1 MQTRLKWSTKE
12 QNRGLS
18 ALICLPVLV
27 AFFSACGSKLP
38 PPPPKYVYNEETKE
52 KIVSPSNNSLLR
64 DRASLFGD
72 VRAVGLND
80 TVTIKVVENF
90 SGSGTADT
98 STNRDSSLEAG
109 IDNFLGIEDLNLNFY
124 NSFSPSSKIKGFMQ
138 NDFKG
143 KGKTTRGGRLTG
155 TITARV
161 VEVMP
166 NGNFIIESRK
176 EVTINNEKQIFI
188 LRGMIRPEDIAIDN
202 TVLSSRVADAEIYLV
217 GRGVIQ
223 DKQKPGWA
231 IRILDKVWPF

>member
-1 MQTRLKWSTKE
+1 MF
-12 QNRGLS
+12 
-18 ALICLPVLV
+18 
-27 AFFSACGSKLP
+27 FFSGCGNKLP
-38 PPPPKYVYNEETKE
+38 PPPPKYVYHGEEVKE
-52 KIVSPSNNSLLR
+52 KITSPSGNSLLR
-64 DRASLFGD
+64 DRVSLYGD
-72 VRAVGLND
+72 VRATGLND
-80 TVTIKVVENF
+80 IVTIKVVENF

-98 STNRDSSLEAG
+98 STNRDSSLESG
-109 IDNFLGIEDLNLNFY
+109 IDNFFGLEDLNLNFY
-124 NSFSPSSKIKGFMQ
+124 NTFSPSSKVKGFMQ

-143 KGKTTRGGRLTG
+143 KGKTTRGGRLIG

-188 LRGMIRPEDIAIDN
+188 LRGIIRPEDITTDN

-231 IRILDKVWPF
+231 IRILDKIWPF